1 MNPQTTNS
9 PSLPPAARSIRDA
22 VIAAIGN
29 AGWSALSDA
38 DRILV
43 EACAV
48 DAAALQ
54 IALLTAA
61 DDAAAA
67 AQVRREKAHVDA
79 QLASLAAAQGRVIA
93 AAIWDA
99 AAKALRIAGAAIAAT

>member
-1 MNPQTTNS
+1 MTTTTSNPNVS
-9 PSLPPAARSIRDA
+9 PAAQSIRDA
-22 VIAAIGN
+22 VVAALGN

-54 IALLTAA
+54 IALLATAN
-61 DDAAAA
+61 DAAAT

-79 QLASLAAAQGRVIA
+79 QLASIAAAQGRVIA
-93 AAIWDA
+93 AAIWDS
-99 AAKALRIAGAAIAAT
+99 AAKALRIAGAAIVAA